1 MFSPDLVCK
10 ILSPPKGAKF
20 NCLSPCHWREE
31 TQQGPEISGDSI
43 LREMGIGHFAECFG
57 GSNLLGI
64 WHAMVVQF
72 QTDLEELLHMVGQ
85 LLTALSQLSVAQIY
99 PSKFIYC
106 NPNPQ

>member
-1 MFSPDLVCK
+1 
-10 ILSPPKGAKF
+10 
-20 NCLSPCHWREE
+20 
-31 TQQGPEISGDSI
+31 
-43 LREMGIGHFAECFG
+43 MGIGHFAECFG

-99 PSKFIYC
+99 PSKFIYVAC
-106 NPNPQ
+106 SYDYLFKEIRCFLNSLKGTKEDEMVGWHHRLDGHEFE